1 MAGSI
6 GDFETAQY
14 FLELLQTEFGI
25 PKPEQEP
32 LFSAG
37 TVVSRNAT
45 LGIPELEKPSAW
57 IDVYYPVMNTPL
69 DHSLEILE
77 DDGQT
82 AWKAELEEVGEPQD
96 PDAYKY
102 ADAVP
107 TWHGLSRGG
116 EVKGKLI
123 YANYGRQED
132 YKALVESGESLP
144 LAWDLCDL
152 PNGHISQVSV
162 SMGPLSSL
170 AMEVSSGD

>member
-1 MAGSI
+1 MAGTP
-6 GDFETAQY
+6 GDFETAKD
-14 FLELLQTEFGI
+14 FLHLLQHELGANS
-25 PKPEQEP
+25 PAGVDSDSEP
-32 LFSAG
+32 VFSAG
-37 TVVSRNAT
+37 TKESRHAT
-45 LGIPELEKPSAW
+45 LSIPKQKNPTAW

-107 TWHGLSRGG
+107 TWHGLSRDG

-132 YKALVESGESLP
+132 YKALVEGGGSLHR
-144 LAWDLCDL
+144 L
-152 PNGHISQVSV
+152 GS
-162 SMGPLSSL
+162 
-170 AMEVSSGD
+170 